1 VLYGATTLIDLGLV
15 FAAFAAASW
24 GTFFVPVRKVGI
36 TNIWQ
41 LQGAISV
48 GVILFSIPVGFVWG
62 FDIQIW
68 GILSGIIWS
77 LANLLA
83 LYSVKLIGLSRAPP
97 FIAGFGIMISFTW
110 GILFLDETFH
120 SLILALV
127 AIGLLIVGLPLVSGA
142 EKNLLVRKKGF
153 LMAAASGLVGGSYI
167 IPMQASHTLQ
177 SGFFSSSLSIF
188 IIGLPMLFL
197 ARRFIRKEIV
207 SGLMTGGLFNL
218 GSLCA
223 LIAVGLLGIS
233 LAFPLTQT
241 ATLLAVSWGILY
253 FKEVAKKQ
261 GIVRVVAGAIAILS
275 GAILL
280 TFA

>member
-1 VLYGATTLIDLGLV
+1 MDLGLV

-41 LQGAISV
+41 LQGAISI
-48 GVILFSIPVGFVWG
+48 GVILFAIPVGLFWG

-68 GILSGIIWS
+68 GILSGVIWS
-77 LANLLA
+77 FANLLA

-97 FIAGFGIMISFTW
+97 FIGGFGIMISFTW

-142 EKNLLVRKKGF
+142 EKNLLIRRKGF
-153 LMAAASGLVGGSYI
+153 LVAAASGLVGGSYI

-207 SGLMTGGLFNL
+207 AGLMTGGLFNL

-241 ATLLAVSWGILY
+241 ATLLAVSWGLLY
-253 FKEVAKKQ
+253 FREVVKKQ
-261 GIVRVVAGAIAILS
+261 GMVRVVAGAIAILC

>member
-1 VLYGATTLIDLGLV
+1 MIDLGLV

-41 LQGAISV
+41 LQGSISV
-48 GVILFSIPVGFVWG
+48 GVILFAIPVGFFWG

-83 LYSVKLIGLSRAPP
+83 LYSVKLIGLARAPP

-110 GILFLDETFH
+110 GILFLNETFH
-120 SLILALV
+120 SLILALI
-127 AIGLLIVGLPLVSGA
+127 AIGLLIGGLPLVSGA
-142 EKNLLVRKKGF
+142 EKNLPVRKKGF
-153 LMAAASGLVGGSYI
+153 LFAAASGLVGGSYI
-167 IPMQASHTLQ
+167 IPMEVTHTLQ

-188 IIGLPMLFL
+188 IIGLPLLFL
-197 ARRFIRKEIV
+197 ARRFIKREIIAGIF
-207 SGLMTGGLFNL
+207 SGSLFNL

-223 LIAVGLLGIS
+223 LVAIGLLGIS
-233 LAFPLTQT
+233 LAFPLSQT
-241 ATLLAVSWGILY
+241 ATLLAVSWGLLY
-253 FKEVAKKQ
+253 FKEVVKKQ
-261 GIVRVVAGAIAILS
+261 GILRIVTGATIILS